1 MENPYRNVIGLVG
14 VGPAVER
21 EKHYAWE
28 QGHDYAIFAEGRTI
42 TQDDYDAAYD
52 KGHAEAKAEQA
63 EIVSEL
69 VEVMETV
76 RLQLGIWSNT
86 PHNWEYYNLI
96 DWMSASQKMLEAAI
110 EKARE
115 ADDERKALSETRSSG
130 K

>member
-1 MENPYRNVIGLVG
+1 MGNPYRNVIGLVG

-28 QGHDYAIFAEGRTI
+28 QGHGYAIFAEGRTI

-69 VEVMETV
+69 VEVCWAAFVILNETDGIAASRV
-76 RLQLGIWSNT
+76 AKQL
-86 PHNWEYYNLI
+86 
-96 DWMSASQKMLEAAI
+96 DAARRR
-110 EKARE
+110 A
-115 ADDERKALSETRSSG
+115 
-130 K
+130 